1 MPREKHC
8 PTPESRAEVS
18 ALISFG
24 VTRENI
30 ASHVGVSTVTLAKYY
45 KMELANGA
53 VAANA
58 RVAGTLFQLA
68 VGGNIAAAIFWL
80 KTRAGWRETTRV
92 EAVGAADAPAVG
104 LALDVSRLSTAAV
117 GEILAIR
124 DAREAQPASE
134 TSNYKKVAA
143 ARPAREDI
151 WR

>member
-1 MPREKHC
+1 MPREKHS
-8 PTPESRAEVS
+8 PTPESRAEVA

-45 KMELANGA
+45 KTELANGA

-58 RVAGTLFQLA
+58 RVAGTLYQLA

-80 KTRAGWRETTRV
+80 KTRAGWRETTRI
-92 EAVGAADAPAVG
+92 EAVGAADAAPIGV
-104 LALDVSRLSTAAV
+104 ALNVSKLSTAAL
-117 GEILAIR
+117 GEILAAR
-124 DAREAQPASE
+124 DASE
-134 TSNYKKVAA
+134 
-143 ARPAREDI
+143 ARPAGEVLSYKKNTAAAVSKSDP